1 MAGAVSR
8 NETTRELYPM
18 KKTVIFLM
26 VAVMATTI
34 SAQNPEESGPVA
46 ASVANSPKGYTAAL
60 VLEPTTGRVLFEDN
74 ADKAMPTA
82 SMAKMMTLLIAM
94 DEIKEGN
101 LQYDTPVTISARA
114 SKMGGSQI
122 YLRAGSVWPV
132 KNLLIATMVHSA
144 NDAAMALAEKIAGSG
159 ESFAELMN
167 AKAQELGLK
176 NSRFYDPHGLPP
188 SDPSM
193 NNVMSARDLA
203 ILGQALMKYGFMR
216 QPAVIPEM
224 EFRNGT
230 LERIYNPN
238 RLLRFYEGTTG
249 IKTGYSGPAGFSVTA
264 SAKRNNME
272 LICVVMGAKTSRGPA
287 SSFEIAAN
295 LMTRAFMQYKMVTP
309 VKQGAVVGQATVNDG
324 NAATVPVMASTDV
337 KALVKRGEEK
347 GVSVKFNGGAVAAP
361 VKRGQRIGTIVVSRG
376 NEKLA
381 EMPAVAANDVPKQP
395 WWKALLPF

>member
-1 MAGAVSR
+1 MRKVLVSLMIAALAVPI
-8 NETTRELYPM
+8 L
-18 KKTVIFLM
+18 
-26 VAVMATTI
+26 
-34 SAQNPEESGPVA
+34 AQNAEESGPVSA
-46 ASVANSPKGYTAAL
+46 DVANAPKGYTAAF
-60 VLEPTTGRVLFEDN
+60 VMEPSTGRVLFEEN
-74 ADKAMPTA
+74 ADKPMPTA

-94 DEIKEGN
+94 EEIQQGN
-101 LQYDTPVTISARA
+101 LKYETPVTISARA

-159 ESFAELMN
+159 ESFADLMN
-167 AKAQELGLK
+167 AKAQDLGLK
-176 NSRFYDPHGLPP
+176 NTRFYDPHGLPP

-203 ILGQALMKYGFMR
+203 KLGQELMKHPFM
-216 QPAVIPEM
+216 QKLAVIPEM

-230 LERIYNPN
+230 LARIYNPN

-272 LICVVMGAKTSRGPA
+272 LICVVMGAKTSRGPQ
-287 SSFEIAAN
+287 SSFEIAAS
-295 LMTRAFMQYKMVTP
+295 LMNKAFLQYKMVTP
-309 VKQGAVVGQATVNDG
+309 VKQGAVVAQASVNDG
-324 NAATVPVMASTDV
+324 RAKSVPVMAPNDV
-337 KALVKRGEEK
+337 RALVKRGEEK

-361 VKRGQRIGTIVVSRG
+361 VKRGQRIGTIVVQRG
-376 NEKLA
+376 NETLA
-381 EMPAVAANDVPKQP
+381 TMPAVAAQDVEKQS
-395 WWKALLPF
+395 WWKSLLPF